1 MRLMITFSMPTDH
14 GNDIVGS
21 GKIQQVFERILH
33 DLKPEAA
40 YFYPEG
46 GDRGG
51 VFFVQCDA
59 SADFVKLVEP
69 LWFGLNAKV
78 TATPVMSGEDLMK
91 GMASLPAIASR
102 YR

>member
-1 MRLMITFSMPTDH
+1 MRIMITFSFPTKT
-14 GNDIVGS
+14 GNDSVGS
-21 GKIQQVFERILH
+21 GKVQKMFENLMA

-51 VFFVQCDA
+51 VLFVNANDSSDVVRLA
-59 SADFVKLVEP
+59 EP
-69 LWFGLNAKV
+69 FWFGLNATVKM
-78 TATPVMSGEDLMK
+78 TPVMSADDLMK
-91 GMASLPAIASR
+91 GMADISKIASR